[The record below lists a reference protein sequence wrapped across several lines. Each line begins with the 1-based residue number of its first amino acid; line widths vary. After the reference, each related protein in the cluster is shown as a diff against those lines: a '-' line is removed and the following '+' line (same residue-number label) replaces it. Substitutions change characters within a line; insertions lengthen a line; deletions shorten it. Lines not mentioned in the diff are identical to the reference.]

1 MLATAILS
9 PAASQAKWK
18 PQYASNSPEIRD
30 WYKSR
35 KLTDAAAK
43 RFAFSSCCDGSDK
56 VETQFRVDKTTGGD
70 KWYYQQ
76 DGRWVEVPPDVIWWD
91 EHSPTG
97 EAVLFAAGGKPTCF
111 FPPRGG
117 CDGFAAGFNRCG
129 HFVAMNGN
137 VQLHSM
143 TSSGSSTEAV
153 PVHRTVILAGFG
165 ERPLCAA
172 KRPLLACGRSHASR
186 A

>member
-1 MLATAILS
+1 MKLVYLMLATATLL

-43 RFAFSSCCDGSDK
+43 RFAFKSCCDGSDK
-56 VETQFRVDKTTGGD
+56 VETQFRVDKATGDD
-70 KWYYQQ
+70 KWYYQK
-76 DGRWVEVPPDVIWWD
+76 DGQWVEVPPDVIWWD

-97 EAVLFAAGGKPTCF
+97 EAVLFAVGGNPTCF

-117 CDGFAAGFNRCG
+117 
-129 HFVAMNGN
+129 
-137 VQLHSM
+137 L
-143 TSSGSSTEAV
+143 
-153 PVHRTVILAGFG
+153 
-165 ERPLCAA
+165 
-172 KRPLLACGRSHASR
+172 
-186 A
+186 